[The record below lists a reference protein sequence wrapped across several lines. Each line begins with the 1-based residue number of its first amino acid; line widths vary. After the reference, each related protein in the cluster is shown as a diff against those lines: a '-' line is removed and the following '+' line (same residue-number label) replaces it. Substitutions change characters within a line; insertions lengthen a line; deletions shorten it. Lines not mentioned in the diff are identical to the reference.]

1 MSSPP
6 AAPPPVMTGGA
17 KVYTMDII
25 KKYAAP
31 LNVYIGLALVL
42 GITYVRQIPEVI
54 RGQANT
60 ALGRLLLFILVLLIA
75 DMYSWTYGLLM
86 TLFTVLL
93 LSVSPRIDGF
103 QDGGKDIKFVNQ
115 KKRWFIE
122 EVMNENPIGIEE
134 DKVKTAAIQDVG
146 NTGRSSGSGHSSSK

>member
-1 MSSPP
+1 
-6 AAPPPVMTGGA
+6 MTGGA

-31 LNVYIGLALVL
+31 LNIYIGLALVL

-75 DMYSWTYGLLM
+75 DMYSWTYGLMM

-103 QDGGKDIKFVNQ
+103 QDGSKDIKFVNQ

-134 DKVKTAAIQDVG
+134 DTVKTAAIQDIG
-146 NTGRSSGSGHSSSK
+146 NTGRSSSSSHSSSHSSSK